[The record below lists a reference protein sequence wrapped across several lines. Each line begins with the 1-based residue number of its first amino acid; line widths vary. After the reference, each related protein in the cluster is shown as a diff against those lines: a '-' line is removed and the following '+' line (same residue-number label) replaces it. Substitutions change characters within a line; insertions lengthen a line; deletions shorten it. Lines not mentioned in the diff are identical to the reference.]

1 MGAYYGVSSVKPAKA
16 GTREGRETRM
26 SNFWQRLRKDERGVS
41 SIEYAVLA
49 VGIALIVLTGAQ
61 YLGGN
66 VNSAFST
73 IASNLTADM

>member
-1 MGAYYGVSSVKPAKA
+1 MW
-16 GTREGRETRM
+16 M
-26 SNFWQRLRKDERGVS
+26 LWQTLYNDERGVS

-66 VNSAFST
+66 INLAFKS
-73 IASNLTADM
+73 IASKLTGAI

>member
-1 MGAYYGVSSVKPAKA
+1 
-16 GTREGRETRM
+16 M
-26 SNFWQRLRKDERGVS
+26 SKLWRRLCDDENGVS

-49 VGIALIVLTGAQ
+49 VGIALIVLSGAK

-73 IASNLTADM
+73 IASKLTADI

>member
-1 MGAYYGVSSVKPAKA
+1 MLNLF
-16 GTREGRETRM
+16 R
-26 SNFWQRLRKDERGVS
+26 RLCGDDRGVS

-66 VNSAFST
+66 INGAFT
-73 IASNLTADM
+73 NIASKLTASI